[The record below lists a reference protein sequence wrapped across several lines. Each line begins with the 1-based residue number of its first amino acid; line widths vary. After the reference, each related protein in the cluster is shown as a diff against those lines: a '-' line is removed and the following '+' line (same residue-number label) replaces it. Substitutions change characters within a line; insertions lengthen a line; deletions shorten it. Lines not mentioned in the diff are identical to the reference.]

1 MKRFNV
7 EQSRNGLFVVRDG
20 FRGNLLNEEYE
31 RKETA
36 EKVAELFENISM
48 IGKVGANEFNEN

>member
-20 FRGNLLNEEYE
+20 FRRNLLNEEYE

-48 IGKVGANEFNEN
+48 IGKVGTNDFNEN